1 MNDVV
6 DVKTVDSAAMES
18 LKTWG
23 WVSYLLHLIV
33 AVAAVV
39 PTAQASIVLLVIA
52 LVIDLVKRGDA
63 QRTWQQS
70 HFSWRIR
77 SVIWAG
83 ILYVV
88 TAPLWILFFIPGWIA
103 WTIISIWFLYRIVRG
118 MVTMNKDQA
127 IDG

>member
-1 MNDVV
+1 MSDVNDVKV
-6 DVKTVDSAAMES
+6 IDPQEMQS

-23 WVSYLLHLIV
+23 WVSYFLHLIV

-39 PTAQASIVLLVIA
+39 PSAQVSVFLLVVA

-63 QRTWQQS
+63 KGTWQES
-70 HFSWRIR
+70 HFSWRIS

-88 TAPLWILFFIPGWIA
+88 TAPLWIFFLVPGWIA

-118 MVTMNKDQA
+118 MVAMNKDQA
-127 IDG
+127 IQS